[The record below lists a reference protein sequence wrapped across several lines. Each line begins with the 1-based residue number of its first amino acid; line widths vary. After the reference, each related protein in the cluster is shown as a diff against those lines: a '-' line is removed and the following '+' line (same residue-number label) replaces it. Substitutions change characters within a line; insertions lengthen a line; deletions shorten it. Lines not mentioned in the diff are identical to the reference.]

1 MRRKWFS
8 ALNDFQYGWEWI
20 TRDNQYWWQGILKKM
35 HTQRCCL
42 RTVQNMGHFRNWCL
56 NKIFTCLHYFMRT
69 CFKESSAK
77 ALSAFLPTGFL
88 FSQVGDCT
96 RLYSEEETLQ
106 FPLLFI
112 SSLTAL
118 QLLQYSVQTWSC
130 TSLDQMSNL
139 RKYENITWPKWSVF
153 ESIHSSSSAHIF
165 DKYQYFWHTS
175 ALPQWPISSTSPR
188 LSTSYICSP
197 YDIQNTEFTL
207 SSQICDCQ
215 SQ

>member
-1 MRRKWFS
+1 
-8 ALNDFQYGWEWI
+8 
-20 TRDNQYWWQGILKKM
+20 
-35 HTQRCCL
+35 
-42 RTVQNMGHFRNWCL
+42 MGHFRNWCL
-56 NKIFTCLHYFMRT
+56 NKIFTCLHYFMGT

-130 TSLDQMSNL
+130 TSLNQM
-139 RKYENITWPKWSVF
+139 RKYENMKILHDLNGVF
-153 ESIHSSSSAHIF
+153 LLDLSPSILPLLHTFLTNINISDTHQHCHSDQYRQHRPDCLPHIYVLHMIYSIHSLLCPLKFVIVNHNREELGKIHIF
-165 DKYQYFWHTS
+165 HS
-175 ALPQWPISSTSPR
+175 
-188 LSTSYICSP
+188 
-197 YDIQNTEFTL
+197 
-207 SSQICDCQ
+207 
-215 SQ
+215 

>member
-1 MRRKWFS
+1 MT
-8 ALNDFQYGWEWI
+8 LNYQKYKCWI
-20 TRDNQYWWQGILKKM
+20 RIVYFVL
-35 HTQRCCL
+35 
-42 RTVQNMGHFRNWCL
+42 
-56 NKIFTCLHYFMRT
+56 FTCNMFALFQAHIL
-69 CFKESSAK
+69 KESSAK

-112 SSLTAL
+112 SSPTTI

-139 RKYENITWPKWSVF
+139 RKYENITWPKGSVF